1 MGRAARNIEGEVI
14 IYADKITKSIQ
25 EAIKEV
31 ERRRNVQRK
40 FNKKY
45 NIDPKTIYKPIRE
58 KIVNKNETEALY
70 DNSRTKFDEDYLIKI
85 KPLALTSYDKKKLI
99 KRLETEMKNQAE
111 SLNFEYAIKI
121 RNKILEL
128 KK

>member
-31 ERRRNVQRK
+31 ERRRNIQRL

-58 KIVNKNETEALY
+58 KIIHQNEAEALY
-70 DNSRTKFDEDYLIKI
+70 DQSSNKFNEDYIINI
-85 KPLALTSYDKKKLI
+85 KPLSLTSYDKKKII
-99 KRLETEMKNQAE
+99 KRLEKEMKNQAE
-111 SLNFEYAIKI
+111 NLNFEYAIKI